1 VYNSNGDRADNFF
14 FRNFSDRFADSGD
27 VRDKGETKPTRLKI
41 QRRMKQNETVKVY
54 YEVIDNTD
62 ILKPDD
68 WDRVV
73 CVFTTGAEWQF
84 KKFKWQKPV
93 ELFAQ
98 VKGFYAKW
106 ADEQP
111 KETIKTWNVEIL
123 SVCWLF
129 FLLFFRIGW

>member
-1 VYNSNGDRADNFF
+1 M
-14 FRNFSDRFADSGD
+14 
-27 VRDKGETKPTRLKI
+27 KP
-41 QRRMKQNETVKVY
+41 NESVKVP

-62 ILKPDD
+62 ILRPED

-111 KETIKTWNVEIL
+111 KETIKTWNVEII
-123 SVCWLF
+123 SVCD
-129 FLLFFRIGW
+129 ICV

>member
-1 VYNSNGDRADNFF
+1 M
-14 FRNFSDRFADSGD
+14 
-27 VRDKGETKPTRLKI
+27 KP
-41 QRRMKQNETVKVY
+41 NETTKVP

-62 ILKPDD
+62 ILRPED

-98 VKGFYAKW
+98 VKGFYTKW
-106 ADEQP
+106 TDEQP

-123 SVCWLF
+123 SVCDISYLSCAWNTSFVLDVPLIEGDSPCWLGN
-129 FLLFFRIGW
+129 L